1 MFHLRVALYVKPFMR
16 SYTNFQSK
24 MYANSGFWPVFLL
37 LLILFIGISNY
48 FTLNRIAAQQS
59 ALEVPQL
66 KPFPQAEAKQEILPP
81 RPTRPAP
88 AAAPIYSET
97 AKKLRKE
104 ALLRVDADRA
114 GILKAANGT
123 SNTAFYKAVKME
135 AFCENN
141 ERIGGKGD
149 GGKQACNVKAVK
161 KDDCT
166 LLSLGLHNQIDYD
179 LAIYEATG
187 KHCKLLGADKDPQN
201 SRTQKAYENMG
212 GQIFVGMIPKDL
224 SIPEM
229 ILKAGRSEV
238 ELLKIDIE
246 GGETD
251 GLEPLIK
258 DYYVCQIMI
267 ELHGQ
272 KPIEHLD
279 MLRMMAK
286 YGFRLFNIEPNPFC
300 EKCCE
305 YSLINE
311 MCMAQFG
318 AVPLGVTI
326 PH

>member
-1 MFHLRVALYVKPFMR
+1 M
-16 SYTNFQSK
+16 SS
-24 MYANSGFWPVFLL
+24 NSGFWPLFLL

-48 FTLNRIAAQQS
+48 FTLNRIAAQQ
-59 ALEVPQL
+59 AIIEVPQL
-66 KPFPQAEAKQEILPP
+66 KPFPQPEARQEILPP
-81 RPTRPAP
+81 KNEPAP
-88 AAAPIYSET
+88 PAPAPIYSDT

-104 ALLRVDADRA
+104 ALLRVQADRDA
-114 GILKAANGT
+114 ILKAANGT
-123 SNTAFYKAVKME
+123 SNTAFYKSIKME
-135 AFCENN
+135 AYCEKN
-141 ERIGGKGD
+141 ERIGGRGD
-149 GGKQACNVKAVK
+149 GGKQTCNVAAVK

-179 LAIYEATG
+179 LAIYNATG
-187 KHCKLLGADKDPQN
+187 KRCKILGADKDKQN
-201 SRTQKAYENMG
+201 SRTEKSYENMG
-212 GQIFVGMIPKDL
+212 GQIFVGTIPKEL
-224 SIPEM
+224 TIPEM
-229 ILKAGRSEV
+229 ILKAGKNEV

-246 GGETD
+246 GGETTA
-251 GLEPLIK
+251 LEPLIK

-286 YGFRLFNIEPNPFC
+286 YGFRIFNVEPNPFC

-311 MCMAQFG
+311 LCMAQFG
-318 AVPLGVTI
+318 VVPLGVTI